1 MKVFV
6 CIKQVPAVEQVK
18 IDPKTNCL
26 IREGVPSMVNPMD
39 KNAIELAL
47 QIKKEYGAETIA
59 LTMGPPQAED
69 ALRQALAMGIDEAYL
84 LSDKQFAGADT
95 LATSY
100 TLSLGI
106 KKLLEQFKIQ
116 DDYLVICGNQAVD
129 GQTGQTGPELAEELG
144 IPQITHVQDFKLE
157 KKKTIME
164 RSFTSEEVVVIETQL
179 PVLISVLKDLNTPT
193 YPTMAG
199 IADAYE
205 KEIVRWDAA
214 DLNADK
220 NKIGLEGSKIIVW
233 KLFAPE
239 RKGEHIMLEG
249 SPDKV
254 AKDLCENLEKD
265 KIL

>member
-1 MKVFV
+1 MKIFV

-26 IREGVPSMVNPMD
+26 IREGIPYMTNPMD

-59 LTMGPPQAED
+59 LTMGPPQGEE

-84 LSDKQFAGADT
+84 LTDKSFAGADT

-106 KKLLEQFKIQ
+106 KKLLKQFKTQ
-116 DDYLVICGNQAVD
+116 DDYLVICGNQAID
-129 GQTGQTGPELAEELG
+129 GETGQTGPELAEELG
-144 IPQITHVQDFKLE
+144 IPQITYVQHFKLE
-157 KKKTIME
+157 GKKAIVE
-164 RSFTSEEVVVIETQL
+164 RSFTPEEVVVIETQL
-179 PVLISVLKDLNTPT
+179 PVLISVIKDLNTPT

-199 IADAYE
+199 IVNAYE
-205 KEIVRWDAA
+205 KEIIQWNAA

-220 NKIGLEGSKIIVW
+220 NKIGLNGSKIIVW

-239 RKGEHIMLEG
+239 RKGEHTLLEG
-249 SPDKV
+249 TPEKI
-254 AKDLCENLEKD
+254 AKDLCDNLKKD